1 MKVHLVFKS
10 IKHVEAGGD
19 EVVAIA
25 EATISGDAGLIQEV
39 IKLLKA
45 EGFEV
50 S

>member
-1 MKVHLVFKS
+1 MKVHLSFSTVRHLEEGKKKE
-10 IKHVEAGGD
+10 IWVD
-19 EVVAIA
+19 I
-25 EATISGDAGLIQEV
+25 TMSGDAGLIEEV